1 MQSRYRH
8 VGSTAIILGACLLL
22 GLPVLVD
29 LAQDL
34 AQRPF
39 GYVAAD
45 VFYYLSV
52 ARNIVLHGSISMD
65 GIHPTNGFHPL
76 WQLCV
81 AICYALAE
89 LVHHPA
95 LALLM
100 TLLTGLACVVAAV
113 WIIGQLFVR
122 ASRTVPFL
130 FVGLPFGLYGLLI
143 LPQWANDPSIIAR
156 VGGAEG
162 PYPLYGT
169 LYSYVNGMESG
180 LTILAF
186 AILAKTLIRFG
197 TKLDAKSGIRC
208 ALALAFLTFARLD
221 HAAFAIFP
229 LCYWCIAAISDKY
242 RRPFAIAAV
251 GTFASALLLF
261 LVGNKLYAGLAL
273 PVSGASKSTF
283 PLPHG
288 EVMTGFM
295 NYFQDP
301 LARHSLVEVSRYTPS
316 MFSLIATLLYL
327 GFVLRPRVLS
337 QGLALELRLF
347 TTKLDGFLV
356 MMAPGIILLDL
367 YNILFVT
374 GIGHWYFPVTTLCI
388 SLNFLCLW
396 SALVS
401 RWRDIPGFYCIGLVR
416 IVGSVCLAALTLV
429 GFVRYHRQL
438 QYHKTYAD
446 FYLTVAPRVR
456 EALHG
461 KIPEIFEVDD
471 GIVGYGLGVPVMSS
485 GATLDRE
492 GSEALAKG
500 QLLQLA
506 LDRGFSTVATLFYG
520 SHNLTPASTRDE
532 ATKWVEALRGIPH
545 GYHAKVV
552 YGDSSFTMVS
562 LIAN

>member
-1 MQSRYRH
+1 M
-8 VGSTAIILGACLLL
+8 AIILGACVLL

-29 LAQDL
+29 LAHDPVR
-34 AQRPF
+34 RPF

-52 ARNIVLHGSISMD
+52 ARNIVLRGSISMD

-81 AICYALAE
+81 TICYALAKV
-89 LVHHPA
+89 VHHPA

-100 TLLTGLACVVAAV
+100 TVLTGLACVVVAV

-122 ASRTVPFL
+122 VSRTVPFL
-130 FVGLPFGLYGLLI
+130 FVGLPFGLYGLII

-156 VGGAEG
+156 VGGSEG
-162 PYPLYGT
+162 PYPLFGT

-180 LTILAF
+180 LAILAF
-186 AILAKTLIRFG
+186 AVLAKTLIRCG
-197 TKLDAKSGIRC
+197 THLDVKSGIRC
-208 ALALAFLTFARLD
+208 ALALIFLTFARLD
-221 HAAFAIFP
+221 HAVFAIFP
-229 LCYWCIAAISDKY
+229 LCYWCVEAISD
-242 RRPFAIAAV
+242 RRRRRFAFAAV
-251 GTFASALLLF
+251 GTFAFALLLF
-261 LVGNKLYAGLAL
+261 LVCNKLYAGLAL
-273 PVSGASKSTF
+273 PVSGAAKSTF
-283 PLPHG
+283 PMPHD

-295 NYFQDP
+295 NYLHNP

-316 MFSLIATLLYL
+316 MFSLIATLFYL
-327 GFVLRPRVLS
+327 GVVLRPRV
-337 QGLALELRLF
+337 QRRGLALELRPF
-347 TTKLDGFLV
+347 TTVLDGFLV

-374 GIGHWYFPVTTLCI
+374 GIGHWYFSVTTLCI

-401 RWRDIPGFYCIGLVR
+401 RWRDIPGFYWPNLVR
-416 IVGSVCLAALTLV
+416 IVGGVSLAALTLV

-438 QYHKTYAD
+438 QYHKAYAD

-461 KIPEIFEVDD
+461 KIPKIFEVDD
-471 GIVGYGLGVPVMSS
+471 GIVGYGLGVAVMSS
-485 GATLDRE
+485 GLTLDRE

-506 LDRGFSTVATLFYG
+506 IDRGFSTVATLYYG
-520 SHNLTPASTRDE
+520 QHNLTPASTRDE
-532 ATKWVEALRGIPH
+532 ATKWVEALHGIPP
-545 GYHAKVV
+545 GYHANVV